1 MDTFIFDMDGTIFDT
16 ESFYYQTWLD
26 LGNIHGFSFGIED
39 KMNLSGKQNKE
50 AVGYM
55 VKNFQMSEDEAIA
68 LRVELNEMRDKRF
81 KELDYSLKKEGL
93 VEILDYLKKENK
105 KIGLASSSIR
115 PRIDFL
121 VKREDVG
128 EYFDTIISSDDI
140 VKGKPDPEIFNLCME
155 RLNVK
160 KETTYILEDSLA
172 GIKAAKASGAVAVL
186 ILDLDKSDEIK
197 SHADLV
203 FNSLLEFLDFI
214 KKKEDEDRR
223 DKIFKVKCP
232 SCNKTFEKS
241 LPTAIFRHMKSFNL
255 LENNEI
261 GQLSCPSCGHDF
273 RLNYRFVYTDYDKKL
288 MFINDPK
295 LEKKIN
301 QLAFKSSLKL
311 VGRLKDENIDTF
323 LIRMTT
329 NIEDL
334 REKIRIFEKGKLDN
348 IIELM
353 KIVIRENPDFKIN
366 PKTIR
371 GFFFE
376 SNDKFKIVTNSG
388 IFEMDFVEE
397 VYESFLDK
405 YAPLID
411 EREVSLVDSTWA
423 YDMINTKTLLK

>member
-26 LGNIHGFSFGIED
+26 LAKIHGFSFGMED
-39 KMNLSGKQNKE
+39 KMYLSGKQNKE
-50 AVGYM
+50 AISYM
-55 VKNFQMSEDEAIA
+55 VKNFKMSEDEAIA
-68 LRVELNEMRDKRF
+68 LRVELNEMRDERF
-81 KELDYSLKKEGL
+81 KELSYSLKKEGL
-93 VEILDYLKKENK
+93 IELLDYLRKENK

-115 PRIDFL
+115 SRIDFL
-121 VKREDVG
+121 LEREDVG
-128 EYFDTIISSDDI
+128 SYFDNIVSSDDI
-140 VKGKPDPEIFNLCME
+140 VKGKPDPEIFNLSME
-155 RLNVK
+155 KLNAR

-203 FNSLLEFLDFI
+203 FNSLLEFLNFI
-214 KKKEDEDRR
+214 KKKENEDTR

-241 LPTAIFRHMKSFNL
+241 LPTAIFRHMESFSL

-261 GQLSCPSCGHDF
+261 GQITCPSCGHDF
-273 RLNYRFVYTDYDKKL
+273 RLNYRFVYTDYEKKL

-295 LEKKIN
+295 FNKKIN

-311 VGRLKDENIDTF
+311 VDRLKGENIDGF

-329 NIEDL
+329 NIDDL
-334 REKIRIFEKGKLDN
+334 REKVRIFEKGKLDN

-353 KIVIRENPDFKIN
+353 KIVIKENPDFKID
-366 PKTIR
+366 PKSIR

-376 SNDKFKIVTNSG
+376 NNDKFKIITDSG
-388 IFEMDFVEE
+388 AFEMDFVEE
-397 VYESFLDK
+397 VYQSLLNK
-405 YAPLID
+405 YGPLID
-411 EREVSLVDSTWA
+411 EREVSLVDKTWA
-423 YDMINTKTLLK
+423 YDMIKSL

>member
-68 LRVELNEMRDKRF
+68 LRVELNEIRDKRF

-214 KKKEDEDRR
+214 KKKEDKDRR

-261 GQLSCPSCGHDF
+261 GQLSCPSCAYDF

>member
-1 MDTFIFDMDGTIFDT
+1 MNTFIFDMDGTIFNT
-16 ESFYYQTWLD
+16 ESFYYETWLD
-26 LGNIHGFSFGIED
+26 LSKLHGFDFTFED

-50 AVGYM
+50 AISYM
-55 VKNFQMSEDEAIA
+55 VKNFHMSEDEAIS
-68 LRVELNEMRDKRF
+68 LRAELNEMRDIRF

-93 VEILDYLKKENK
+93 IKLLDYLKSKNK

-115 PRIDFL
+115 SRIDFL

-155 RLNVK
+155 KLNAK
-160 KETTYILEDSLA
+160 KETTYILEDSLS

-203 FNSLLEFLDFI
+203 FNSLSEFLEFI

-223 DKIFKVKCP
+223 DKIFKLKCP
-232 SCNKTFEKS
+232 SCKKTFEKS
-241 LPTAIFRHMKSFNL
+241 LPTAIFRHMDSFIL
-255 LENNEI
+255 LANNELGKI
-261 GQLSCPSCGHDF
+261 TCPSCGHDF
-273 RLNYRFVYTDYDKKL
+273 RLNYRFVYTDYEKKL

-295 LEKKIN
+295 FSKKIN

-311 VGRLKDENIDTF
+311 VDRLKGENIDGF

-329 NIEDL
+329 NIDNL

-353 KIVIRENPDFKIN
+353 KIAIKENKDFKID
-366 PKTIR
+366 PKSIR

-376 SNDKFKIVTNSG
+376 ENDKFKIITDGGV
-388 IFEMDFVEE
+388 FEMDFVEE
-397 VYESFLDK
+397 VYKSLLDK
-405 YAPLID
+405 YGLIID
-411 EREVSLVDSTWA
+411 EREVSLVDSAWA
-423 YDMINTKTLLK
+423 YDMLKSL